1 VWLSTEM
8 GSLPNWTV
16 QAHGEGATADEILNY
31 LSSEFRMTV
40 RPNTLVP
47 RHLSLPELVKGTILA
62 PNRGNRFKRVEEIL
76 QNTRSPRYYTLII
89 QRASVLSRLA
99 RN

>member
-1 VWLSTEM
+1 MWLSTEM

-47 RHLSLPELVKGTILA
+47 R
-62 PNRGNRFKRVEEIL
+62 
-76 QNTRSPRYYTLII
+76 
-89 QRASVLSRLA
+89 
-99 RN
+99 RNATAVPAG

>member
-1 VWLSTEM
+1 MWLSTEM

-16 QAHGEGATADEILNY
+16 QAHGEGTTADEILNY

-47 RHLSLPELVKGTILA
+47 RCNATAVPAGLKTAISAGTCRPGSSITRKGT
-62 PNRGNRFKRVEEIL
+62 
-76 QNTRSPRYYTLII
+76 
-89 QRASVLSRLA
+89 
-99 RN
+99 

>member
-1 VWLSTEM
+1 VAQHRKM

-40 RPNTLVP
+40 RPDTLVP
-47 RHLSLPELVKGTILA
+47 R
-62 PNRGNRFKRVEEIL
+62 
-76 QNTRSPRYYTLII
+76 
-89 QRASVLSRLA
+89 
-99 RN
+99 RNATAVPAG